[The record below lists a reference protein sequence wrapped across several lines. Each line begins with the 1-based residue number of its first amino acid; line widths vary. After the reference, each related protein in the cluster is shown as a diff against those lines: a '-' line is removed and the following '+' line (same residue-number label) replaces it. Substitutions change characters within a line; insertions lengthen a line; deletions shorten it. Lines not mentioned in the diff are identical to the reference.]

1 MSTMPASEQQI
12 VEEIRETALQVSAAQ
27 DRVEER
33 DVVAA
38 THHAVERL
46 SGRYRE
52 YFDSLSEG
60 DKLKAERTLG
70 RRMADIK
77 RLASLLPR
85 IGTVTSSVSTPDRA
99 AGKSD
104 VGERRITGVSWG
116 AGSRASGAGGSRLRV
131 GGDVEAWCSPC
142 GGLKEHSIV
151 AMVGDE
157 PKQVVCQSCNG
168 RHGYRTTPARKGPE
182 VEATA
187 GTSSGR
193 SSTPQEREA
202 QRKADQK
209 ATEMRALQAVGARAT
224 DIRDFDPKGRYK
236 AGEIIYHPE
245 YGRGKIETVLR
256 SSLLIRFTLGGLK
269 SVILN

>member
-1 MSTMPASEQQI
+1 MPLSEQQI
-12 VEEIRETALQVSAAQ
+12 VEEIRETAMQVNSAQ
-27 DRVEER
+27 ERVEER

-38 THHAVERL
+38 AHVAVEQL
-46 SGRYRE
+46 SQRYRE
-52 YFDSLSEG
+52 YFEALSES
-60 DKLKAERTLG
+60 DRMKAERTHG
-70 RRMADIK
+70 RRLADIK

-85 IGTVTSSVSTPDRA
+85 IGTISGSTPDRV
-99 AGKSD
+99 AGASA

-116 AGSRASGAGGSRLRV
+116 AGNRASGGGAKLRV

-142 GGLKEHSIV
+142 GGLTEHSIV

-168 RHGYRTTPARKGPE
+168 RHGYRTTPARKGTGE
-182 VEATA
+182 MEAAVT
-187 GTSSGR
+187 TSGGSSMASGAA
-193 SSTPQEREA
+193 REA

-209 ATEMRALQAVGARAT
+209 AAEQRALAAEVARAT
-224 DIRDFDPKGRYK
+224 DVRDFDPKGRYK

-256 SSLLIRFTLGGLK
+256 SSLLVRFSIGGLK

>member
-1 MSTMPASEQQI
+1 MPPSEQQI
-12 VEEIRETALQVSAAQ
+12 AEEIREAALQVNAAQ

-33 DVVAA
+33 DFIAA
-38 THHAVERL
+38 THLAVETL
-46 SGRYRE
+46 SQHYRDFFE
-52 YFDSLSEG
+52 ALDDG
-60 DKLKAERTLG
+60 AKMKIERTLG

-85 IGTVTSSVSTPDRA
+85 VGTIGSSTPDRA

-116 AGSRASGAGGSRLRV
+116 AGTRAAGAGGTRLRV
-131 GGDVEAWCSPC
+131 GGDVEAWCSAC
-142 GGLKEHSIV
+142 GGLTEHSIV
-151 AMVGDE
+151 AMVGDA

-168 RHGYRTTPARKGPE
+168 RHGYRTTPARKSMSE
-182 VEATA
+182 LEASA
-187 GTSSGR
+187 GAGMGVRTTTS
-193 SSTPQEREA
+193 QERDA

-209 ATEMRALQAVGARAT
+209 AADQRALAAEVGRAT
-224 DIRDFDPKGRYK
+224 DVRDWDPKARYK

-256 SSLLIRFTLGGLK
+256 SSLLIRFSIGGLK

>member
-38 THHAVERL
+38 THVAVERL

-60 DKLKAERTLG
+60 EKMKAERTLG

-85 IGTVTSSVSTPDRA
+85 IGTVGGGSTPDRA
-99 AGKSD
+99 AGSSN

-116 AGSRASGAGGSRLRV
+116 AGTRASSAAGSRLRV

-142 GGLKEHSIV
+142 GGLTEHSIV

-168 RHGYRTTPARKGPE
+168 RHGFRTTPARKGPD
-182 VEATA
+182 VEAAA
-187 GTSSGR
+187 GATSAGR
-193 SSTPQEREA
+193 STTPQEREA

-209 ATEMRALQAVGARAT
+209 ANEMRALQAEVGGGP
-224 DIRDFDPKGRYK
+224 DLRDFDSKWR
-236 AGEIIYHPE
+236 
-245 YGRGKIETVLR
+245 
-256 SSLLIRFTLGGLK
+256 
-269 SVILN
+269 